1 MLAMEPSQVTTMK
14 QAQELVRKFA
24 ERNGWKDVPNI
35 DKFDHIH
42 EELIELSQH
51 LRYKTEEERI
61 KFVKENKELFV
72 EEMGDLF
79 FGVCRLANQLGV
91 DLEESFNLVK
101 KKVFEKYD
109 HTNTENKI
117 VSKKNLNQTY

>member
-1 MLAMEPSQVTTMK
+1 MEPDHIITMK
-14 QAQELVRKFA
+14 QAQELVKRFA
-24 ERNGWKDVPNI
+24 ERNGWKEVPNI

-42 EELIELSQH
+42 DELIELSQH

-61 KFVKENKELFV
+61 KFVRENKELFV

-101 KKVFEKYD
+101 KKVFEKYN
-109 HTNTENKI
+109 HKGAENNI
-117 VSKKNLNQTY
+117 VRKRDV